1 MSMNDLLRSSGLTM
15 MPNDKD
21 MAQVDKAIEWVTKNP
36 KSEQERRLVNCRR
49 RFWQGKRM
57 VAAMA
62 KIGVATRSQRLPSGK
77 QSFPQSYK
85 QHSRWTAPNEKG
97 KLLVVFSI
105 ICLTSI

>member
-1 MSMNDLLRSSGLTM
+1 MNDLLRSSGLTM

-36 KSEQERRLVNCRR
+36 KSEQERRVVGCRR

-62 KIGVATRSQRLPSGK
+62 KNRRCNAEPKTAKRQAI
-77 QSFPQSYK
+77 FPTILQAALK
-85 QHSRWTAPNEKG
+85 MDGAKRER
-97 KLLVVFSI
+97 
-105 ICLTSI
+105 